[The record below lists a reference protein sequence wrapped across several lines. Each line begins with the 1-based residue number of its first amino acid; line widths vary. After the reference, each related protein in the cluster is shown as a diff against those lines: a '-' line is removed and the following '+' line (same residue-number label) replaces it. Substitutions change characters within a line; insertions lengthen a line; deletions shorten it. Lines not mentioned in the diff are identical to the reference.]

1 MKNRISRIFALSK
14 KEIYSFLNAPL
25 FYGVTVF
32 FLLFC
37 SVLFIY
43 IQGYLKNTN
52 PANLQAY
59 IFGIPLVFI
68 IVIPTLT
75 MKSWAEERKT
85 GSIELLLT
93 MPFSEWDLVWGKFLS
108 IFTLFIMM
116 LVLTIPVP
124 ITLSA
129 LGSFD
134 VGVIFCEYLGVI
146 LLGGAAIALGL
157 MFSSFCKSQAGSF
170 LGSVVV
176 LMFFMLIS
184 ILAIRLG
191 LPDWLTS
198 ILNFIS
204 LEFHFNSFSRGVID
218 SRDIIF
224 YLAST
229 FLFLF
234 ITTRVILFRKWR

>member
-1 MKNRISRIFALSK
+1 MKNRIIRILALSK
-14 KEIYSFLNAPL
+14 KEIYSFLSAPL
-25 FYGVTVF
+25 FYGVTIF

-37 SVLFIY
+37 SIFFIY
-43 IQGYLKNTN
+43 IGGYLKNTN
-52 PANLQAY
+52 PANMRAY
-59 IFGIPLVFI
+59 ISGIPLVFI
-68 IVIPTLT
+68 LVIPTLT

-93 MPFSEWDLVWGKFLS
+93 MPFSEWDLVIGKFIS
-108 IFTLFIMM
+108 IFTLFLMM

-124 ITLSA
+124 LTMSA

-134 VGVIFCEYLGVI
+134 IGVIFCEYLGTI

-157 MFSSFCKSQAGSF
+157 MFSSLCKSQAGSF

-176 LMFFMLIS
+176 LIFFMLIS

-191 LPDWLTS
+191 FPDGLTS
-198 ILNFIS
+198 VLNFIS
-204 LEFHFNSFSRGVID
+204 LEFHFNSFSRGVLD

-224 YLAST
+224 YLASI